1 MNFLLKFLSAD
12 TRQLIVLGQRIIAS
26 VNTTKERRAAVA
38 YGIEMLADGKVTVA
52 EWAKFGSRLGI
63 LRGRH

>member
-12 TRQLIVLGQRIIAS
+12 TRQLIVLGQRIIGS